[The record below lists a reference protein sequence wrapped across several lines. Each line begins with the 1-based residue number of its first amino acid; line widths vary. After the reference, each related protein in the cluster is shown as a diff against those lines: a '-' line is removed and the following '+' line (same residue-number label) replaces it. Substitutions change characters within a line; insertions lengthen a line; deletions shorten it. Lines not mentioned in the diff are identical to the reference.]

1 MFIRKPLFVYGK
13 HLSAIMDGVLNLHVF
28 MAPVDFGYTDGF
40 DAPFKTSASTP
51 SPRLACI

>member
-1 MFIRKPLFVYGK
+1 MVNM
-13 HLSAIMDGVLNLHVF
+13 SAIMDGILNLHVF